1 MQANVFVQIA
11 GIAEWPEAV
20 FALERLESGVR
31 ANVNFQSVLP
41 RIQFPAVDANVTLF
55 RCAHIADDRF
65 QLGCRGGHNFVTVRR
80 YTGRRGY
87 GRLMRRW
94 QLIRRWRQ

>member
-1 MQANVFVQIA
+1 MQANVFIQIA

-31 ANVNFQSVLP
+31 AYVNFQSVLS
-41 RIQFPAVDANVTLF
+41 RIQFAAVDANVSLF

-65 QLGCRGGHNFVTVRR
+65 QLRRRGRHNFVTVRR
-80 YTGRRGY
+80 YTGRRHY
-87 GRLMRRW
+87 GRLVRRW
-94 QLIRRWRQ
+94 QLIR